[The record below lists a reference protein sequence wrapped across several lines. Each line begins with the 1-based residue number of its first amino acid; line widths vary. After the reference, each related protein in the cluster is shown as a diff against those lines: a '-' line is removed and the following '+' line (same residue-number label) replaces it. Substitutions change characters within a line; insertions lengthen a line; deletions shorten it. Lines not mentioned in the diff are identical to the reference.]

1 MGFLGVGIDLDKRRQ
16 VRFDLNALADL
27 EERSGR
33 GLGALLLSSQ
43 AYAKARWL
51 LWAGLRAE
59 DSALTLED
67 VGRLI
72 QTYLEAGH
80 RLGDLALILDD
91 ALLKSGV
98 WGPPPPEVST
108 GG

>member
-1 MGFLGVGIDLDKRRQ
+1 MGFLGIGITLDKPRQ

-43 AYAKARWL
+43 AYANARWL

-67 VGRLI
+67 AAGR
-72 QTYLEAGH
+72 TPVYPEAGP
-80 RLGDLALILDD
+80 RRGGGGRSRGDA
-91 ALLKSGV
+91 ALKSGV
-98 WGPPPPEVST
+98 WG
-108 GG
+108 